1 MSQPTAVLVGIA
13 QLEQR
18 IKDPLAGKEPLALM
32 VDAVKAA
39 AEDAGSNQLLT
50 RAGSICVSR
59 GIWPYKNPAKV
70 IAEQIGSPGAQTVMS
85 PFGGNYVQ
93 TAVSQAAL
101 DIQAGAVD
109 VAILTGAECGYTQT
123 RAAKAG
129 VALDWQEAPGEPDRR
144 IGKDQRMRN
153 DAEKAIDLGRPI
165 QVYPL
170 FEIALRYARGETP
183 EQHLKRVSELWAG
196 FSAVAAANP
205 HAWIRDAFS
214 AETIRTPSP
223 SNRPVSFPYPKLM
236 NSNSNVDQA
245 SALILC
251 STDVAT
257 RLGIDPSK
265 WIYPWVG
272 TDAQD
277 HLFVSNRDNLYS
289 SPAIRFAGG
298 RCLELA
304 GVDAAG
310 LDLVDIYSCFPSAV
324 QVAARELG
332 LSEDRPLTV
341 TGGLTFHGGPM
352 NNYVMHAIARM
363 AELLRAGAGRNG
375 LVTANGGLLTKHA
388 FGFYSSQPSGEPF
401 KHEDL
406 QTQVDATPRRDVVQ
420 GYEGKATIESYTV
433 MYGAE
438 GPTVAHL
445 ACRTPEGNRAWA
457 NNAESSVLQA
467 MTKEEFCGRA
477 VTLDGRETAWISD

>member
-1 MSQPTAVLVGIA
+1 
-13 QLEQR
+13 
-18 IKDPLAGKEPLALM
+18 
-32 VDAVKAA
+32 
-39 AEDAGSNQLLT
+39 
-50 RAGSICVSR
+50 
-59 GIWPYKNPAKV
+59 
-70 IAEQIGSPGAQTVMS
+70 
-85 PFGGNYVQ
+85 
-93 TAVSQAAL
+93 
-101 DIQAGAVD
+101 
-109 VAILTGAECGYTQT
+109 
-123 RAAKAG
+123 
-129 VALDWQEAPGEPDRR
+129 
-144 IGKDQRMRN
+144 
-153 DAEKAIDLGRPI
+153 
-165 QVYPL
+165 
-170 FEIALRYARGETP
+170 
-183 EQHLKRVSELWAG
+183 
-196 FSAVAAANP
+196 
-205 HAWIRDAFS
+205 
-214 AETIRTPSP
+214 
-223 SNRPVSFPYPKLM
+223 M

-401 KHEDL
+401 KH
-406 QTQVDATPRRDVVQ
+406 
-420 GYEGKATIESYTV
+420 TV